1 MVKHIVLFKLS
12 EKTPENLEKAVFSL
26 KSLEGNIETLRFIE
40 IGINFKESEKSYDI
54 ALTTNFDNKEGLET
68 YAKHPN
74 HLPVVE
80 VMQALCSQRVVV
92 DYEY

>member
-12 EKTPENLEKAVFSL
+12 EKTPENLKKAVSSL
-26 KSLEGNIETLRFIE
+26 KNLEGNIETLRFIE
-40 IGINFKESEKSYDI
+40 VGIDFKESEKSYDI
-54 ALTTNFDNKEGLET
+54 ALTTNFDNKEGLEI

-80 VMQALCSQRVVV
+80 VMQGLCSQRVVV

>member
-12 EKTPENLEKAVFSL
+12 EKTPENLEKAVSSL
-26 KSLEGNIETLRFIE
+26 KSLEGNIETLRSIE
-40 IGINFKESEKSYDI
+40 VGIDFKESEKSYDI
-54 ALTTNFDNKEGLET
+54 ALTTHFDNKEGLEI

>member
-12 EKTPENLEKAVFSL
+12 EKNSENLEKAVSSL
-26 KSLEGNIETLRFIE
+26 KSLEGSIETLKSIE
-40 IGINFKESEKSYDI
+40 VGIDFKESEKSYDI
-54 ALTTNFDNKEGLET
+54 ALTTHFDNKEGLET
-68 YAKHPN
+68 YSKHPN

>member
-1 MVKHIVLFKLS
+1 MIKHIVLFKLS
-12 EKTPENLEKAVFSL
+12 EKNPENLEKAVSSL

-40 IGINFKESEKSYDI
+40 VGIDFKESEKSYDI
-54 ALTTNFDNKEGLET
+54 ALTTHFDNKEGLET

>member
-12 EKTPENLEKAVFSL
+12 EKTPENLEKAVSSL
-26 KSLEGNIETLRFIE
+26 KSLEGNVETLRFIE
-40 IGINFKESEKSYDI
+40 VGLDYKEGPNSYDI
-54 ALTTNFDNKEGLET
+54 SLTTHFDNKEGLET

-92 DYEY
+92 DYEC

>member
-1 MVKHIVLFKLS
+1 MVKHIVLFRLS
-12 EKTPENLEKAVFSL
+12 EKNPKNLEKAVSAL
-26 KSLEGNIETLRFIE
+26 KSLEGNIETLKFIE
-40 IGINFKESEKSYDI
+40 VGIDFKESEKSYDI
-54 ALTTNFDNKEGLET
+54 ALTTHFDNKEGLET

-80 VMQALCSQRVVV
+80 VMQTLCSQRVVV